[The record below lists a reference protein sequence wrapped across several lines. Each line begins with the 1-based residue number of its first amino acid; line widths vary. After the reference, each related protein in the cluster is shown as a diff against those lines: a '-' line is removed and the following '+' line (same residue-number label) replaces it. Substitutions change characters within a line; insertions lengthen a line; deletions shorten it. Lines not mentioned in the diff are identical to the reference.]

1 MTNRKIEY
9 GADQHEQGPPEADAE
24 FAACLEDAGLPHQIV
39 PVSVGDLIVDG
50 LKRSLKLPRH
60 AENAGKNGVI

>member
-24 FAACLEDAGLPHQIV
+24 FAACLEDVLE
-39 PVSVGDLIVDG
+39 VDET
-50 LKRSLKLPRH
+50 P
-60 AENAGKNGVI
+60 